1 MRCQVSSDSVVTVGR
16 DEQQGW
22 KSEVADFRAGK
33 GQTEQQVEGLV
44 WVKVEDGAG
53 DGQ

>member
-1 MRCQVSSDSVVTVGR
+1 MRCQVKSDSVVTVVW

-33 GQTEQQVEGLV
+33 GQTEQEMEGLV
-44 WVKVEDGAG
+44 WVKVQDEAG
-53 DGQ
+53 DG